1 MRHYDRH
8 QFRHLDD
15 ADRFRDYDYLAD
27 DVWEERSER
36 RAAFPPRARAADVPS
51 WSGEPRWSDRSRP
64 RLDSEF
70 RTIDR
75 SPASRASRAWSRR
88 QGPLDAVR
96 SLVDRLNRSRREL
109 VARLRAVASVVR
121 TGEIAEAATFRLD
134 RRIYE
139 DVRERF
145 ERSRD
150 IDARSID
157 VTVRAGI
164 VTLEGSVPDRRSRY
178 VAENLLEDV
187 LGVRDVANR
196 LRVQRDRWER
206 EGGL

>member
-36 RAAFPPRARAADVPS
+36 RAAIPPRARAADVPS
-51 WSGEPRWSDRSRP
+51 WSGEPRWSERSRP
-64 RLDSEF
+64 RFDSEF
-70 RTIDR
+70 RTVDR
-75 SPASRASRAWSRR
+75 SRSARTWSRR

-96 SLVDRLNRSRREL
+96 SLVDRLKRSRREL

-121 TGEIAEAATFRLD
+121 TGEITEAATFRLD

-150 IDARSID
+150 IDARTID

-187 LGVRDVANR
+187 LGVRDVSNR
-196 LRVQRDRWER
+196 LRVQRERWER
-206 EGGL
+206 EGSF